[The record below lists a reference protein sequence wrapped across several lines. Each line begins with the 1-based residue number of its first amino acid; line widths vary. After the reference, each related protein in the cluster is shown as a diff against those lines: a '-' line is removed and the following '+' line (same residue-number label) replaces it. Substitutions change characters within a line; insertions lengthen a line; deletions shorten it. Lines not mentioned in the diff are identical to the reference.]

1 MADVHTPHAGDEAGN
16 PSVHYET
23 TDVSFRGLLTFAGG
37 LIVAAILIHLLVW
50 VLFRFM
56 DDRQAAKDRPQY
68 PLAAQQETREPPE
81 PRLQT
86 NPREDLRELRDQEHQ
101 VLSTYGWVDKNAGVV
116 RIPID
121 EAMKRVVQQGLPS
134 RQQQGQ
140 AK

>member
-1 MADVHTPHAGDEAGN
+1 MAEVHTPHAVEESGN
-16 PSVHYET
+16 PSVHHET
-23 TDVSFRGLLTFAGG
+23 SDANVRGILMFAAA
-37 LIVAAILIHLLVW
+37 LIVAAIVIHLLVW

-56 DDRQAAKDRPQY
+56 DAQQEANDSLQY

-86 NPREDLRELRDQEHQ
+86 NPREDLRELREQEHQ

-121 EAMKRVVQQGLPS
+121 EAMKRVVQQGLPA